1 MSSLRSFVLLLQ
13 FFTRLPLPWQIPFEE
28 GMLSRA
34 IVWLP
39 LVGVIIGSM
48 NALAYML
55 GNVMAGP
62 EAGVFFAMGA
72 NLFLTGAF
80 HLDGLADTCDGIYSS
95 RKWERMLEIMKD
107 SRFVRK
113 AAGLDGAFLVEPDW
127 QEIDFGRWEKR
138 HYQDIARE
146 EPAAWQ
152 SLCDDWQAFCYPQGE
167 SFRMFAERVI
177 GAWQKWQQA
186 AAREEKDLLV
196 ASHGG
201 VLKVI
206 RLFAEARPW
215 EDFWQLD
222 ISLGEVQLMSLPV
235 R

>member
-1 MSSLRSFVLLLQ
+1 MPADRQRVPAGRKGRRHPAGIAGGRIGQGSAAPYQSL
-13 FFTRLPLPWQIPFEE
+13 E
-28 GMLSRA
+28 RA
-34 IVWLP
+34 RHTAEIVR
-39 LVGVIIGSM
+39 
-48 NALAYML
+48 
-55 GNVMAGP
+55 
-62 EAGVFFAMGA
+62 E
-72 NLFLTGAF
+72 
-80 HLDGLADTCDGIYSS
+80 
-95 RKWERMLEIMKD
+95 
-107 SRFVRK
+107 

-186 AAREEKDLLV
+186 AAREEKGLLV

>member
-1 MSSLRSFVLLLQ
+1 MAGFDSDPLRVYLL
-13 FFTRLPLPWQIPFEE
+13 RHGE
-28 GMLSRA
+28 A
-34 IVWLP
+34 
-39 LVGVIIGSM
+39 
-48 NALAYML
+48 L
-55 GNVMAGP
+55 GNVQGGYYGRTDCPLTAKGCRQAERAGATLR
-62 EAGVFFAMGA
+62 ELRAAGSGRD
-72 NLFLTGAF
+72 LLLLTSP
-80 HLDGLADTCDGIYSS
+80 L
-95 RKWERMLEIMKD
+95 ERARHTAEI
-107 SRFVRK
+107 VRE
-113 AAGLDGAFLVEPDW
+113 AAGLDGAFLFEPDW

-196 ASHGG
+196 VSHGG